1 MDWREVQKR
10 IEMSIE
16 GHESWIN
23 DLQEEITKLEAKA
36 CALTKALNESRL
48 RRGFGPPFGRADI
61 PVGRGRHEMREGIL
75 TSERCINYD

>member
-23 DLQEEITKLEAKA
+23 NLQEEITKLEAKA

-48 RRGFGPPFGRADI
+48 RRGFGPPFVA
-61 PVGRGRHEMREGIL
+61 PTYPLEEVAMRCVREF
-75 TSERCINYD
+75 